1 MNNTGI
7 IIGVCLA
14 AFVAATASSCRTS
27 GSKDIETG
35 INQYD
40 DSTAHS
46 KLAVKAELPLSGKGA
61 AADRIRESLIEVMD
75 GQLSHIGTYEEDR
88 LFPSFDGNAE
98 DTDALLKYYCGNAL
112 ETIGRLSQE
121 DYDERVASIEGN
133 EDLTETEKEEI
144 LDGMPGWEYSFSLL
158 KSRETDRYVV
168 FLSEDYV
175 YLGGAHGGIIGRG
188 PMTFDKK
195 DGSLVERFL
204 ELSCLDAIQPLL
216 RKGLS
221 DYFSEGGMEVS
232 QEGLDDILSLE
243 SDSVPL
249 PAWPPFPSE
258 DGLVFTYQQYE
269 IAAYAA
275 GMPNFTVPY
284 GDILPYLTQEAKG
297 LLDLKD

>member
-1 MNNTGI
+1 MKSTRIVFGI
-7 IIGVCLA
+7 CLA
-14 AFVAATASSCRTS
+14 AFVVAAACSCRTS
-27 GSKDIETG
+27 GSKELKTDIH
-35 INQYD
+35 QYE

-46 KLAVKAELPLSGKGA
+46 KLAVKAELPVSGKGTA
-61 AADRIRESLIEVMD
+61 SDRIRASLIEVMD

-88 LFPSFDGNAE
+88 MFPSFEGDSE
-98 DTDALLKYYCGNAL
+98 DSDMLLEYYCKKAL

-121 DYDERVASIEGN
+121 DYDERIASIEGN
-133 EDLTETEKEEI
+133 DDLTEAEKEEI
-144 LDGMPGWEYSFSLL
+144 LADMPGWEYSFSLL
-158 KSRETDRYVV
+158 KNRETDRYVV

-195 DGSLVERFL
+195 DGNLVERFL
-204 ELSCLDAIQPLL
+204 EPSCLEAIQPLL

-221 DYFSEGGMEVS
+221 EYFSEGGMEVS
-232 QEGLDDILSLE
+232 PEGLDDILMLE
-243 SDSVPL
+243 SGSIPL

-269 IAAYAA
+269 IASYAA